1 MIIYKPNIF
10 PDTQALL
17 RNTKQR
23 PSLLYIKKCVCLRI
37 FLYTELLRRARSCYP
52 EKCIWFESIYQ
63 YIQMLSPNSAST
75 WLHRIEA
82 IVLFFSPTSDVH
94 SQVKSISVGVNFA
107 LLNCASFSKCNS
119 TVAEREKR
127 GSVFWL
133 YTAECFILI
142 LQPESVYS
150 PGSSNRRAK
159 FSFSPWSK
167 WQGAWDAG
175 NQDLWGTVC
184 FMYLININHKC
195 FYSTWVTSLK
205 IQKAHLPAPIGI
217 RTIEAIN

>member
-1 MIIYKPNIF
+1 M
-10 PDTQALL
+10 
-17 RNTKQR
+17 
-23 PSLLYIKKCVCLRI
+23 
-37 FLYTELLRRARSCYP
+37 
-52 EKCIWFESIYQ
+52 
-63 YIQMLSPNSAST
+63 ASQN
-75 WLHRIEA
+75 WGNCPI
-82 IVLFFSPTSDVH
+82 FSPTSDVH

-159 FSFSPWSK
+159 FSFSPWNK